1 MEKMSLG
8 STFDILQYIV
18 VWDRVFNRILG
29 TSKYVCVGGPE
40 RNTARERQRK
50 GLQLNWG
57 NGSLLI

>member
-29 TSKYVCVGGPE
+29 PSKYVCVGGPE
-40 RNTARERQRK
+40 REIQRERDRERD
-50 GLQLNWG
+50 
-57 NGSLLI
+57 SS